1 MITIVFLT
9 LWLAGN
15 LGCVWGRKS
24 ALVHRA
30 GPANPPVLQATA
42 AATTAALTEKVW
54 GEYASVVCQIFA
66 KRNTKMSE
74 TWAKEFKIYFI

>member
-1 MITIVFLT
+1 M
-9 LWLAGN
+9 
-15 LGCVWGRKS
+15 
-24 ALVHRA
+24 HRA

-74 TWAKEFKIYFI
+74 T